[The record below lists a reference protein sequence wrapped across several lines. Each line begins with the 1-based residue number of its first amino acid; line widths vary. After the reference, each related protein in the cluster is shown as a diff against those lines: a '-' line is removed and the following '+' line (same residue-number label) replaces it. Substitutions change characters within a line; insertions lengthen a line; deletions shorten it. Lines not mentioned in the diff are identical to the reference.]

1 LKYYQNIIK
10 SSKYRQGVVIMAIE
24 QYTSRPYEDQELLSF
39 DRLRRA
45 VMNRIIERA
54 EALMDVEFPLSQERQ
69 DELVAEEWETAKVAV
84 KNSPTAREAYRK
96 YLEGAMSGKLEEHM
110 KRDKEDLSAMGVQ
123 EKSL

>member
-1 LKYYQNIIK
+1 
-10 SSKYRQGVVIMAIE
+10 MANE

-54 EALMDVEFPLSQERQ
+54 EALMDVEFPLGPERQ
-69 DELVAEEWETAKVAV
+69 DQLVAEEWECAKIAV
-84 KNSPTAREAYRK
+84 RSSPTAREAYRK
-96 YLEGAMSGKLEEHM
+96 YLEQTMGGKLEEHM
-110 KRDKEDLSAMGVQ
+110 KREQGRFKRDGVQ

>member
-1 LKYYQNIIK
+1 
-10 SSKYRQGVVIMAIE
+10 MANE
-24 QYTSRPYEDQELLSF
+24 QWTSRPYEDQELLSF

-69 DELVAEEWETAKVAV
+69 DLLVSEEWENAKIAV
-84 KNSPTAREAYRK
+84 RNSPTAKEAYRK
-96 YLEGAMSGKLEEHM
+96 YLEQTMGGRLEDHM
-110 KRDKEDLSAMGVQ
+110 KRDKEELGAMGVQ

>member
-1 LKYYQNIIK
+1 
-10 SSKYRQGVVIMAIE
+10 MANDA
-24 QYTSRPYEDQELLSF
+24 YTSRPYEDQELLSF

-54 EALMDVEFPLSQERQ
+54 EALMDVEFPLGQERQ
-69 DELVAEEWETAKVAV
+69 DELVAEEWDRAKVAV
-84 KNSPTAREAYRK
+84 RNSPTAREAYRK
-96 YLEGAMSGKLEEHM
+96 YLEQAMGGKLEEHM

>member
-1 LKYYQNIIK
+1 
-10 SSKYRQGVVIMAIE
+10 MANE

-54 EALMDVEFPLSQERQ
+54 EALMDVEFPLGPERQ
-69 DELVAEEWETAKVAV
+69 DQLVAEECECAKVAV
-84 KNSPTAREAYRK
+84 RSSPTAREAYRK
-96 YLEGAMSGKLEEHM
+96 YLEQTMGGKLEEHM

>member
-1 LKYYQNIIK
+1 
-10 SSKYRQGVVIMAIE
+10 MANE

-54 EALMDVEFPLSQERQ
+54 EALMDVEFPLGPERQ
-69 DELVAEEWETAKVAV
+69 DQIVAEEWECAKVAV
-84 KNSPTAREAYRK
+84 RSSPTAREAYRK
-96 YLEGAMSGKLEEHM
+96 YLEQTMGGKLEEHM

>member
-1 LKYYQNIIK
+1 
-10 SSKYRQGVVIMAIE
+10 MANE
-24 QYTSRPYEDQELLSF
+24 QWTSRPYEDQELLSF

-69 DELVAEEWETAKVAV
+69 DFLVSQEWEQAKIAV
-84 KNSPTAREAYRK
+84 RSSPTAKEAYRK
-96 YLEGAMSGKLEEHM
+96 YLEQTMGGRLEVHM
-110 KRDKEDLSAMGVQ
+110 KRDKEELGAMGVQ

>member
-1 LKYYQNIIK
+1 
-10 SSKYRQGVVIMAIE
+10 MANE

-54 EALMDVEFPLSQERQ
+54 EALMDVEFPLGPERQ
-69 DELVAEEWETAKVAV
+69 DQLVAEEWECAKVAV
-84 KNSPTAREAYRK
+84 RSSPTAREAYRK
-96 YLEGAMSGKLEEHM
+96 YLEQTMGGKLEEHM

>member
-1 LKYYQNIIK
+1 
-10 SSKYRQGVVIMAIE
+10 MANE

-69 DELVAEEWETAKVAV
+69 DQLVADEWETAKVAV

-96 YLEGAMSGKLEEHM
+96 YLEQAMGGKLEEHM

>member
-1 LKYYQNIIK
+1 
-10 SSKYRQGVVIMAIE
+10 MASE
-24 QYTSRPYEDQELLSF
+24 QWTSRPYEDQELLSF

-69 DELVAEEWETAKVAV
+69 DQLVVEEWETAKIAV
-84 KNSPTAREAYRK
+84 RSSPTAREAYRK
-96 YLEGAMSGKLEEHM
+96 YLEQTMGGKLEEHM
-110 KRDKEDLSAMGVQ
+110 RKDKEDLNAMGVQ

>member
-1 LKYYQNIIK
+1 
-10 SSKYRQGVVIMAIE
+10 MANE

-54 EALMDVEFPLSQERQ
+54 EALMDVEFPLGPERQ
-69 DELVAEEWETAKVAV
+69 DQVVAEEWECAKVAV
-84 KNSPTAREAYRK
+84 RSSPTAREAYRK
-96 YLEGAMSGKLEEHM
+96 YLEQTMGGKLEEHM

>member
-1 LKYYQNIIK
+1 
-10 SSKYRQGVVIMAIE
+10 MATEKWI
-24 QYTSRPYEDQELLSF
+24 SRPYEDQELLSF

-69 DELVAEEWETAKVAV
+69 DTLVAEEWEQAKIAV
-84 KNSPTAREAYRK
+84 RSSPAAKEAYRK
-96 YLEGAMSGKLEEHM
+96 YLEQTMGGKLEDHM
-110 KRDKEDLSAMGVQ
+110 KRDKEELGAMGVQ

>member
-1 LKYYQNIIK
+1 
-10 SSKYRQGVVIMAIE
+10 MANE
-24 QYTSRPYEDQELLSF
+24 QWASRPYEDQELLSF

-69 DELVAEEWETAKVAV
+69 DQLVAEEWESAKIAV
-84 KNSPTAREAYRK
+84 RNSPTAREAYRK
-96 YLEGAMSGKLEEHM
+96 YLEQTMGGRIEDHM
-110 KRDKEDLSAMGVQ
+110 KHDKEELGAMGVQ